1 MPTVHVPSSLR
12 AFSEGRERF
21 DLDGATLG
29 QVFAA
34 LAREC
39 PALASRI
46 VEDGAIREDM
56 AVAIDGTILEGGEL
70 VRPVAPGTEIYLVP
84 PIGGGAR

>member
-1 MPTVHVPSSLR
+1 MATVHVPSSLR
-12 AFSEGRERF
+12 ALSDGRARF
-21 DLDGATLG
+21 DLEGATLG

-39 PALASRI
+39 PELHARI

-56 AVAIDGTILEGGEL
+56 AVAIDGSILEGGEL
-70 VRPVAPGTEIYLVP
+70 VLSVGPNTEIYLVP
-84 PIGGGAR
+84 PIGGGQ

>member
-1 MPTVHVPSSLR
+1 MAIVHVPASLR
-12 AFSEGRERF
+12 AFSDGRARF
-21 DLDGATLG
+21 DLEGATLR

-39 PALASRI
+39 PELASRI
-46 VEDGAIREDM
+46 IEDGAIREDM

-70 VRPVAPGTEIYLVP
+70 VLEVSPTTEIYLVP
-84 PIGGGAR
+84 PIGGGA

>member
-1 MPTVHVPSSLR
+1 MPTLHVPASLR
-12 AFSEGRERF
+12 AFSEGRVRF
-21 DLDGATLG
+21 DLEGATLG

-46 VEDGAIREDM
+46 IEDGAIREDM

-70 VRPVAPGTEIYLVP
+70 VLEVTPATEIYLVP
-84 PIGGGAR
+84 PIGGG